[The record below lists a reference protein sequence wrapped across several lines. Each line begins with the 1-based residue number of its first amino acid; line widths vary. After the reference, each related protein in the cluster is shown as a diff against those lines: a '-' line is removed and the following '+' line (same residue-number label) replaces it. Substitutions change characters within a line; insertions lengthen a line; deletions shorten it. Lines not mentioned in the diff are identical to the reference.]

1 MCHTPNLYKS
11 ESWSQVL
18 FAWILPHFYF
28 CYSLIEG
35 SHSNSQTYL
44 CQRARPAVVSSLE
57 FHTSCVSGGS
67 PFPKTVLLRL
77 SKNCCVYSSSFFR
90 SAAACA
96 PFKIL
101 PEPRKVEGVDGA
113 AGRASEVV
121 GCLGAAVRFLDTV
134 SRDGIFATGGPILM
148 GFLADFGGSL
158 KLKSGR
164 GQPSVHM

>member
-1 MCHTPNLYKS
+1 MCHIPNLYKL

-18 FAWILPHFYF
+18 FAWILPHFCS
-28 CYSLIEG
+28 CYSLIGG

-44 CQRARPAVVSSLE
+44 CQRARPAVVSNLE

-77 SKNCCVYSSSFFR
+77 SKNCWVYSSRFFR

-101 PEPRKVEGVDGA
+101 PKPCEVEGVDGA
-113 AGRASEVV
+113 AGQVSEVV
-121 GCLGAAVRFLDTV
+121 GCLGAAVRFCDTV
-134 SRDGIFATGGPILM
+134 SRDGIFTTGGPILM
-148 GFLADFGGSL
+148 GFFADFGGSL
-158 KLKSGR
+158 KSKLGQ
-164 GQPSVHM
+164 GQPSVHT